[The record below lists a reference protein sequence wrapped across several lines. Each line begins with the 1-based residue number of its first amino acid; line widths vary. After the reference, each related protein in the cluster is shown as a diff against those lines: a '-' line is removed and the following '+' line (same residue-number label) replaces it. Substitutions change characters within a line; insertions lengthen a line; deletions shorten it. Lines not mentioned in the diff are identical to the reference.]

1 MYMHLLTKIVHVQC
15 SCTHR
20 IGGLHQMG
28 CVTEIERKMRFK
40 DLIYSMESIL
50 KSHFNSYNSS
60 RTYMYMTKAQH
71 TLVDN

>member
-1 MYMHLLTKIVHVQC
+1 
-15 SCTHR
+15 
-20 IGGLHQMG
+20 MG

-71 TLVDN
+71 T